1 MCDVKWHLFKFFNDL
16 FTCKTCVVKIW
27 LFDFCEVLARVSGKR
42 QCAKCG
48 QALKIVLKNVR
59 WQKNKK
65 HRVGLCVG
73 YLFLSIFLFSVLS
86 QWFTFQFIGVSVFFL
101 HLAVT
106 FCGFA
111 KVAIFTTKLQSKH
124 LILINHKTVIRSTAS
139 PLLQNRCWQ
148 LVFCRPSL

>member
-106 FCGFA
+106 DWRYVF
-111 KVAIFTTKLQSKH
+111 VADFEALSCQVTRKFIRCRNAETR
-124 LILINHKTVIRSTAS
+124 TVSAIKYTA
-139 PLLQNRCWQ
+139 C
-148 LVFCRPSL
+148 

>member
-106 FCGFA
+106 FWLKAGGLWNPNLCQPLRSFFRCS
-111 KVAIFTTKLQSKH
+111 IFKY
-124 LILINHKTVIRSTAS
+124 STFS
-139 PLLQNRCWQ
+139 PLAFR
-148 LVFCRPSL
+148 FCCVLCFF

>member
-106 FCGFA
+106 FCSLTQCGYPN
-111 KVAIFTTKLQSKH
+111 IFLREMNLQIPMH
-124 LILINHKTVIRSTAS
+124 FLRG
-139 PLLQNRCWQ
+139 
-148 LVFCRPSL
+148 

>member
-106 FCGFA
+106 VECKCRKGLRVISYQVTR
-111 KVAIFTTKLQSKH
+111 KVKADF
-124 LILINHKTVIRSTAS
+124 
-139 PLLQNRCWQ
+139 
-148 LVFCRPSL
+148 

>member
-65 HRVGLCVG
+65 HRVGQRVG
-73 YLFLSIFLFSVLS
+73 
-86 QWFTFQFIGVSVFFL
+86 
-101 HLAVT
+101 
-106 FCGFA
+106 
-111 KVAIFTTKLQSKH
+111 
-124 LILINHKTVIRSTAS
+124 
-139 PLLQNRCWQ
+139 LLVVR
-148 LVFCRPSL
+148 

>member
-1 MCDVKWHLFKFFNDL
+1 M
-16 FTCKTCVVKIW
+16 
-27 LFDFCEVLARVSGKR
+27 ARVSGKR

-106 FCGFA
+106 FSGLA
-111 KVAIFTTKLQSKH
+111 KVAIFTTNVDAENQT
-124 LILINHKTVIRSTAS
+124 LINHKCVCGA
-139 PLLQNRCWQ
+139 LNRHFCQ
-148 LVFCRPSL
+148 TRVSGCPFIYLKVF